1 MAFYLI
7 VLVTIINHVAF
18 KGSKLLI
25 TLFAIELGAN
35 PLEIGVVFAM
45 YSFFPVFLSVYAGKV
60 SDRLGFRA
68 PMLFGS
74 VGLVAGLTLPFA
86 MPQLASL
93 YISATLIGMCYI
105 FYVVS
110 VQHLVGSFGEGPA
123 RTRNYSIF
131 SLGIGLT
138 ALLGPTTAGFAI
150 DLFGHRATYALLALF
165 PLVPI
170 AMLAFFS
177 RIVPRPEAH
186 RTDRREH
193 RVMDLVANVPLRRT
207 LIASATIETGL
218 ELVNFLLPIYGHSI
232 GLSASQ
238 IGVLLGAFAL
248 ALLAVRTMMPALVR
262 RSSEERV
269 LSVSLSAAALTLL
282 AFPAV
287 ADFTLLLAMAFL
299 LGLGLGCGAPVSLVL
314 AYNRAPAGRSGE
326 AIGLRQTVNKAT
338 EMLVPI
344 VFGSLSTAFGM
355 IPVFWLDALML
366 AYGGALMR
374 GDAHSKIKSG
384 PSSPAG

>member
-7 VLVTIINHVAF
+7 VLVTIVSHVAF

-35 PLEIGVVFAM
+35 PLEIGIAFAM
-45 YSFFPVFLSVYAGKV
+45 YSVFPVFLSVYAGKV

-74 VGLVAGLTLPFA
+74 IGLAAGLALPYFV
-86 MPQLASL
+86 PQLPAL

-105 FYVVS
+105 FYVVA
-110 VQHLVGSFGEGPA
+110 VQHLVGSVGEGPD
-123 RTRNYSIF
+123 RVRNYSIF

-150 DLFGHRATYALLALF
+150 DLVGHRATYALLAFF
-165 PLVPI
+165 PVMPILV
-170 AMLAFFS
+170 LALFS
-177 RIVPRPEAH
+177 RVLPRVQTQH
-186 RTDRREH
+186 TDRREH
-193 RVMDLVANVPLRRT
+193 RIMDLVANVPLRRA
-207 LIASATIETGL
+207 LVASGIIETGL
-218 ELVNFLLPIYGHSI
+218 EVINFLVPIYGHSR

-238 IGVLLGAFAL
+238 IGVILGAFAL
-248 ALLAVRTMMPALVR
+248 ALLLVRTVMPALVK

-269 LSVSLSAAALTLL
+269 LSVSLFLAGLTLV
-282 AFPAV
+282 AYPFV
-287 ADFTLLLAMAFL
+287 ADFTLLLGMSFL
-299 LGLGLGCGAPVSLVL
+299 LGLGLGCGAPVSMVL

-338 EMLVPI
+338 EVLVPI
-344 VFGSLSTAFGM
+344 LFGSIGTALGM
-355 IPVFWLDALML
+355 VPVFWIDALVL
-366 AYGGALMR
+366 AYGGMLMR
-374 GDAHSKIKSG
+374 EDAIRKVNCQ
-384 PSSPAG
+384 P